1 MIALLDNLTKHLPFT
16 LLNKRL
22 LKQIETSAQI
32 AYYPNGT
39 TLLKPQQSF
48 DSLFYIIKG
57 SVEAREEALLIDVSH
72 SDDSFGGIELIE
84 NQSSSYSY
92 SVTEEL
98 ICYEIPRKTFLELC
112 KESQEFRDYFFC
124 SIIERMDMLKSK
136 KEHGSV
142 ADMMVARVDNSVL
155 NSVTVVGGQT
165 PVIEALSQMRDEK
178 SVAILVENK
187 DGYGIVTD
195 TNLREYILC
204 EDRDKITHIS
214 QIQTY
219 PIISIDDDSLMFNVL
234 LLMTEHSIKH
244 LPVFDSKQKLLGIL
258 ELVDLLSFFS
268 NQSHL
273 ITVQMDGAED
283 LESLISASKRVS
295 QMVGALHSKGV
306 KSRYI
311 AKLVAEI
318 KKKMYTK
325 LFTLI
330 LPKEWQKNSALVLLG
345 SEGREEQILR
355 TDQDNALIFADGF
368 IPTNQEEVTQRFIE
382 ALDEIGFPRCEGGVM
397 IINPKWRK
405 SVAEYKK
412 DIRHWIEHPNSDG
425 LMDMAIFFDSLC
437 VAGDSELYKQL
448 REYLFVQVSTNKSIL
463 LHFAKAIENF
473 ESPLGIFSNFS
484 TQKGHDNEIDIKK
497 GALFALVHG
506 VRALALEYGIDKT
519 NTTLRIK
526 ALNDIGYMNK
536 EDATDILEALEVIN
550 TLRLHAQ
557 LAKLEKGTVMD
568 NYISLTALSK
578 LEKDV
583 LKEALKTV
591 EKFKKRVSYH
601 FHLSSVG

>member
-39 TLLKPQQSF
+39 TLLKPQQTF
-48 DSLFYIIKG
+48 ESLFYIIKG
-57 SVEAREEALLIDVSH
+57 SVEAREETLLIDIYH

-84 NQSSSYSY
+84 KQSSSYSY

-112 KESQEFRDYFFC
+112 KESQEFRDYFFS
-124 SIIERMDMLKSK
+124 SIIERMDMLKAK

-165 PVIEALSQMRDEK
+165 PIIKALSQMRDEK
-178 SVAILVENK
+178 SVAILVENE

-318 KKKMYTK
+318 KKKMYGK
-325 LFTLI
+325 LFSLI
-330 LPKEWQKNSALVLLG
+330 LPKEWRDNSALVLLG

-368 IPTNQEEVTQRFIE
+368 TPTNQEEVTQRFIE
-382 ALDEIGFPRCEGGVM
+382 ALDSIGFPRCEGNVM
-397 IINPKWRK
+397 IINPKWCK
-405 SVAEYKK
+405 SFGEYKK
-412 DIRHWIEHPNSDG
+412 DIRHWIEHPDSNG
-425 LMDMAIFFDSLC
+425 LMDMAIFVDSLC

-448 REYLFVQVSTNKSIL
+448 REYLFLQVNTHKSIL
-463 LHFAKAIENF
+463 IHFAKAIENF

-484 TQKGHDNEIDIKK
+484 TQKGHENEIDIKK

-557 LAKLEKGTVMD
+557 LAKLEKGEVMD
-568 NYISLTALSK
+568 NYISLSALSK
-578 LEKDV
+578 LEKDL